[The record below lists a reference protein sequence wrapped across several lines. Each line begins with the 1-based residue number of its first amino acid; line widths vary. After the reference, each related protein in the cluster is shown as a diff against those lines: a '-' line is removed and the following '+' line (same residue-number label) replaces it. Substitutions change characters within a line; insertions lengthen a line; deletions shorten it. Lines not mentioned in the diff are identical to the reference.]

1 MRIREQRS
9 LVSLREA
16 TARIIAAAPCLTSV
30 VLEHPRML
38 RFGQPKVPL
47 AIRYVHK
54 GAKFGTELSADR
66 AQILQMGD
74 GGFWRLKRKPSDRLP
89 WANGRAL

>member
-9 LVSLREA
+9 LVSWRET

-54 GAKFGTELSADR
+54 GANFGTELLADR
-66 AQILQMGD
+66 AQIRSRWATK
-74 GGFWRLKRKPSDRLP
+74 GFGS
-89 WANGRAL
+89 